1 MSVYDDYIG
10 SPPCKIQPAV
20 YSVRGVIYTHIK
32 STPCWIA
39 TYVAAVVVPPSP
51 ATLVVQEE
59 LGAVG
64 GFAPERFQTTEATI
78 QRTTTFVHIAFVHIC
93 TQFVHI
99 AIAIARIIPPRHA
112 LTFQGGGVRGGVGAR
127 LALVLAAVP
136 V

>member
-1 MSVYDDYIG
+1 M
-10 SPPCKIQPAV
+10 
-20 YSVRGVIYTHIK
+20 
-32 STPCWIA
+32 
-39 TYVAAVVVPPSP
+39 VVPPSP

-78 QRTTTFVHIAFVHIC
+78 RRTTTFVHIAFVHI
-93 TQFVHI
+93 
-99 AIAIARIIPPRHA
+99 AIAIARMVPPRHA

>member
-1 MSVYDDYIG
+1 M
-10 SPPCKIQPAV
+10 
-20 YSVRGVIYTHIK
+20 
-32 STPCWIA
+32 
-39 TYVAAVVVPPSP
+39 VVPPSP

-78 QRTTTFVHIAFVHIC
+78 QRTTIFVHIAFVHIC

-99 AIAIARIIPPRHA
+99 ARMVPPRHA